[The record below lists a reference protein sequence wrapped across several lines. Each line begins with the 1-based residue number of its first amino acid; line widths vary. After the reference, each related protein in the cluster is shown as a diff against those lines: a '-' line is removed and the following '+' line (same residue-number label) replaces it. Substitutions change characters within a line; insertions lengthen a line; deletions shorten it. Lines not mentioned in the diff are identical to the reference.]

1 MTNNPILIAIDR
13 LWQHVVDLVAG
24 KADKEYVDQQIT
36 ATEQS
41 TDGKLNT
48 TLDEAKK
55 YTDEEL
61 KDIVDAVTWGE
72 F

>member
-1 MTNNPILIAIDR
+1 MTFLDKQGLAR
-13 LWQHVVDLVAG
+13 LWANILALVAG

-41 TDGKLNT
+41 TDGKLST
-48 TLDEAKK
+48 TLAEAKE

-61 KDIVDAVTWGE
+61 KDIIDAVTWGE

>member
-1 MTNNPILIAIDR
+1 MTFLDKQGLAR
-13 LWQHVVDLVAG
+13 LWNNILTLVAV
-24 KADKEYVDQQIT
+24 KADKQYVDQQIT
-36 ATEQS
+36 VTEQS
-41 TDGKLNT
+41 TDGKLSD
-48 TLDEAKK
+48 TLDTAKK

>member
-1 MTNNPILIAIDR
+1 MTFLDKQGLAR
-13 LWQHVVDLVAG
+13 LWSNILALVAG

-41 TDGKLNT
+41 TDGKLST
-48 TLDEAKK
+48 TLDEAKE

>member
-24 KADKEYVDQQIT
+24 KADKEYVDEQIT
-36 ATEQS
+36 V
-41 TDGKLNT
+41 TDGKLSDI
-48 TLDEAKK
+48 LDTAKK